1 MRSLR
6 LASLSLSLL
15 AASLAIPSTAHA
27 ELRVGG
33 DGEKVE
39 RKGFMVGLSLLPGAI
54 RSGRSFVPAMRLRYA
69 LGGGIND
76 HLTIG
81 TEFGIHK
88 PLGIKSKKIGFDVDV
103 VATGYLGRFFVRG
116 GVGVASWAYAP
127 AKDPFK
133 PGVGGLV
140 GVGWEFALGR
150 RVGLGI
156 GLDYDARVRPDR
168 LVAQTLLFGLRITAY
183 PKK

>member
-1 MRSLR
+1 MRS
-6 LASLSLSLL
+6 SLL
-15 AASLAIPSTAHA
+15 APLALAVSLVPSIAHA
-27 ELRVGG
+27 ELRLGG

-39 RKGFMVGLSLLPGAI
+39 RKGFMVGLSLLPGAM
-54 RSGRSFVPAMRLRYA
+54 RSGRSFVPTMRLRYA

-76 HLTIG
+76 HITIA

-88 PLGIKSKKIGFDVDV
+88 PFGIKSKKIGFDVDV

-140 GVGWEFALGR
+140 GAGWEFALGR

-168 LVAQTLLFGLRITAY
+168 LVAQTLLFGLRLTGY